1 MSNTAAM
8 AAEPAPAAALTTI
21 EVIQDSAEKLLDIS
35 YEEIKPPTLNDT
47 DRALI
52 AEVVMDVIK
61 GIDANKLHNRIGRG
75 IKKGAMAVGQGAK
88 DAWEAISSEE
98 AKALYGR
105 IGNALILNMNDPE
118 GFVRTKLNEFGQA
131 VTKLANQVNDYFKD
145 QKTMGGKAVAAIKKA
160 FKEFGESFTKFFE
173 ELLGP
178 TLAAKGYEIADKMQD
193 VAVKFG
199 RYMEKGPLLKLT
211 AGAEYGKESL
221 KNKLGTQLANLGHKL
236 RGDDTQT
243 LQDNSKEIRSSIKV
257 NSHFKE
263 FSLDEKH
270 REDDARRKE
279 KRETRN
285 ARIAAKRK
293 GKGKGK
299 GPTR

>member
-1 MSNTAAM
+1 MTNASSPASPTAA
-8 AAEPAPAAALTTI
+8 ASATI

-221 KNKLGTQLANLGHKL
+221 KNKLGTQLANLGHQL
-236 RGDDTQT
+236 RGDKNPT
-243 LQDNSKEIRSSIKV
+243 LQDNSKEIMSSIRNKAMGEW
-257 NSHFKE
+257 H
-263 FSLDEKH
+263 SLDEKH
-270 REDDARRKE
+270 RKDDE
-279 KRETRN
+279 KRQEKRDTRN
-285 ARIAAKRK
+285 ARIAAKRQ
-293 GKGKGK
+293 GKGKG
-299 GPTR
+299 TQSR